1 MSKKRTIS
9 RGKKT
14 TKIPAPRIPSN
25 DHGSICS
32 FVTHWEGLLS
42 WMSLPQLHCYVAS
55 CWSTFSFS
63 YSTHT
68 RTHTHAH
75 THTTTASC
83 WSTFSF
89 SYNTCT
95 HTHCK
100 LLEHFF
106 FLLQHTHTHTHTHST
121 CTHCP
126 DPQQWLSAVAV
137 KETDRS
143 LGSALSCSSPC
154 SQVSSESQASVGFI
168 WVKCICIYVYIL
180 KGRSYFRKHFSTS
193 SHLTRKNEDRASAC
207 LRGLP

>member
-1 MSKKRTIS
+1 MSHTGTNIHLNTDCGELPFPPAPPTKNVMSKKRTIS

-68 RTHTHAH
+68 HTHTRTHTRTHTH
-75 THTTTASC
+75 
-83 WSTFSF
+83 
-89 SYNTCT
+89 N
-95 HTHCK
+95 HCK
-100 LLEHFF
+100 LLKYFF
-106 FLLQHTHTHTHTHST
+106 FLLQHMHAHTLQVVGVLFLSPTAHTHTHTHTHST

-137 KETDRS
+137 KETEVWEVRFHAVALALRS
-143 LGSALSCSSPC
+143 HP
-154 SQVSSESQASVGFI
+154 
-168 WVKCICIYVYIL
+168 
-180 KGRSYFRKHFSTS
+180 
-193 SHLTRKNEDRASAC
+193 SHKPVWLLFE
-207 LRGLP
+207 

>member
-14 TKIPAPRIPSN
+14 TKIPAPQIPSN
-25 DHGSICS
+25 DHRSICP

-42 WMSLPQLHCYVAS
+42 WMSLPQLHFYVAS

-68 RTHTHAH
+68 RTHTP
-75 THTTTASC
+75 TASC

-89 SYNTCT
+89 SYS
-95 HTHCK
+95 
-100 LLEHFF
+100 
-106 FLLQHTHTHTHTHST
+106 THTHTHST
-121 CTHCP
+121 CTHSP
-126 DPQQWLSAVAV
+126 DLQQWLSAMAV

-193 SHLTRKNEDRASAC
+193 SHLTSKNEDRGSAC